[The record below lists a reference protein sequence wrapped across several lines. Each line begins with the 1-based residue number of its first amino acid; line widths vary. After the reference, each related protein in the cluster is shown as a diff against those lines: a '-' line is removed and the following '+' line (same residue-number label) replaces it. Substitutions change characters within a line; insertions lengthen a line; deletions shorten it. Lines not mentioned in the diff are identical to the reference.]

1 MLTRGECQSE
11 GGPCQQLCY
20 DLHDG
25 TFECGCSEGYV
36 LSTDGYSCHPETNS
50 SSNAS
55 STEEATTGT
64 PPSGTPENLALNNI
78 NMNTLAATTTA
89 TAASTTDQTTGCAE
103 TDGDDGGG
111 PGVSREVDDDY
122 DDDYVA
128 FWSCDQLSCQNGGQC
143 VATQA
148 EGGVRCNC
156 KLGFA
161 GPYCNEEMDVKYP
174 SFSGNSYIVLPTLR
188 DAHRSMQISLEFK
201 PETHNAL
208 LLYSGEQ
215 ANLQGDYVA
224 ILLVEGFVEFR
235 FDCGM
240 GEGILRSDQ
249 PVVLSSWN
257 KLSIY
262 RDRWDAWMQLNNDHQ
277 VQGRSKGLFSRITF
291 RDNLYLGGS
300 PNITMVEGRL
310 RTDKAFIGCVR
321 KLEINNRNFDFRSGV
336 KGDALDGADIGE
348 CRDDACN
355 NVLCQNGGQCVDHG
369 KTASCICPLGYEGEF
384 CDQEVTILVPAF
396 NGSSF
401 MRFPGL
407 GERFLSFLEIT
418 VVLKPRSLNGVF
430 FYNGDSLE
438 GQGDF
443 IMLQLVNG
451 FVEFRFD
458 LGNGAAIVR
467 SDEAVT
473 VDKWHT
479 ISISRTGQLGIL
491 RVDKHPYIVG
501 FAPGAFTQLSLD
513 LNLYIGGVP
522 SFKETS
528 PNAAITHN
536 FAGCIQKVT
545 INNKPLK
552 LLQEALTGRNV
563 NNCAHPCVTGPCYN
577 GGQCEPTMDEFQCHC
592 KLGFSGQQCEIEVQ
606 EAIAQPMMGGQS
618 FLHYT
623 AEEIIK
629 RVRGSKIDIQMKFR
643 SFSGHGLLLW
653 AGEKDVSRSSDF
665 VSLGINKGQ
674 LVFRFNLGSGEGD
687 LVYNYSR
694 VDDGHWHTLRAI
706 RYRQEGSLTVDD
718 GPTIVGTSF
727 GQLNQLTV
735 NSGLFLGGIRDLTHM
750 TLGRYQTGL
759 VGCIGNFT
767 LSTDYHVRLVTHA
780 NSGINVQPCI

>member
-1 MLTRGECQSE
+1 MFS
-11 GGPCQQLCY
+11 
-20 DLHDG
+20 
-25 TFECGCSEGYV
+25 V
-36 LSTDGYSCHPETNS
+36 
-50 SSNAS
+50 NAS
-55 STEEATTGT
+55 LKEVLANSCVTTSTMERLNAVAQMDTFCQRTAT
-64 PPSGTPENLALNNI
+64 
-78 NMNTLAATTTA
+78 AATTTD
-89 TAASTTDQTTGCAE
+89 S
-103 TDGDDGGG
+103 G
-111 PGVSREVDDDY
+111 PGVSEEEDY
-122 DDDYVA
+122 DSEYTA
-128 FWSCDQLSCQNGGQC
+128 FWSCDQLDCRNGGVC
-143 VATQA
+143 VTQS

-174 SFSGNSYIVLPTLR
+174 SFSGNSHIVLPTLR
-188 DAHRSMQISLEFK
+188 DAHKSMQISLEFK
-201 PETHNAL
+201 PETHNAI

-215 ANLQGDYVA
+215 ANLQGDYIA

-249 PVVLSSWN
+249 PVVLGSWN

-262 RDRWDAWMQLNNDHQ
+262 RDRWDAWMQLNN
-277 VQGRSKGLFSRITF
+277 GSKGLFSRITF

-300 PNITMVEGRL
+300 PNISMVQTRL
-310 RTDKAFIGCVR
+310 DIDKGFIGCVR
-321 KLEINNRNFDFRSGV
+321 KLEINSRNFDFRSGV

-355 NVLCQNGGQCVDHG
+355 NVVCHNGGQCVDHG
-369 KTASCICPLGYEGEF
+369 KSASCLCPLGYEGEF
-384 CDQEVTILVPAF
+384 CDQVPSF
-396 NGSSF
+396 NGSSY
-401 MRFPGL
+401 MRYPGL

-430 FYNGDSLE
+430 FYNGETLE

-443 IMLQLVNG
+443 IMLQLING

-467 SDEAVT
+467 SDQV
-473 VDKWHT
+473 VSIDKWHT

-501 FAPGAFTQLSLD
+501 LAPGAFTQLSLD
-513 LNLYIGGVP
+513 LNLYIGGVAK
-522 SFKETS
+522 FKETS
-528 PNAAITHN
+528 PNAGITHN
-536 FAGCIQKVT
+536 FDGCIQKVT

-592 KLGFSGQQCEIEVQ
+592 KLGFSGQQCEVEVQ

-618 FLHYT
+618 YLHYT
-623 AEEIIK
+623 SEEIIK

-653 AGEKDVSRSSDF
+653 AGEEDVTRTSDF
-665 VSLGINKGQ
+665 VSLGINTGQ
-674 LVFRFNLGSGEGD
+674 LVFRFNLGSGEGN

-694 VDDGHWHTLRAI
+694 VGDGHWHTLRAI

-735 NSGLFLGGIRDLTHM
+735 NSGLYLGGIKEISHM